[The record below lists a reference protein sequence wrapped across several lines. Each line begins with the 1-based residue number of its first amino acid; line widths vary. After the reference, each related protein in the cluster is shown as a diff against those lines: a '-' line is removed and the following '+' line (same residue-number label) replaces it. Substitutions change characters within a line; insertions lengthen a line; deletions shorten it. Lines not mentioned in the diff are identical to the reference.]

1 VYQQGFLN
9 KDRQSIV
16 DAVQFAFRASE
27 LISTA
32 LQLATFAV
40 FPSIHDET
48 LPPSLP
54 HTHSTL
60 QFLFGLRLR
69 LLTLVYPLYAAKPV
83 KIAALN
89 AYRDVERGLIR

>member
-9 KDRQSIV
+9 RDRQFIV

-40 FPSIHDET
+40 FPSIHDEA

-60 QFLFGLRLR
+60 QVPVPVAVTVADASGL
-69 LLTLVYPLYAAKPV
+69 TQKF
-83 KIAALN
+83 
-89 AYRDVERGLIR
+89 